1 MINVNDLPKSD
12 GWFWILIDGYED
24 PTPCWYN
31 YDGDEPNHSYFLPG
45 GMGDSSSMGIYME
58 DIEKIGPEI
67 IVPFF

>member
-31 YDGDEPNHSYFLPG
+31 YDGDER
-45 GMGDSSSMGIYME
+45 
-58 DIEKIGPEI
+58 K
-67 IVPFF
+67 